1 LELRCEICG
10 AKIVG
15 KGFKVVIDGANL
27 IVCSR
32 CAMKNPSK
40 IVGYVD
46 LSAPLPRIKRSLSRP
61 LKVARKPRY
70 RRQIVEEI
78 VEDYAERIK
87 VARERMGLTRELLAT
102 MVGEKV
108 STIRRIEAGTLEP
121 TVTLAKKLEKVLK
134 IKLVEV
140 YEEEEISSRKSYSEE
155 FEPTLGDLVEF
166 KD

>member
-1 LELRCEICG
+1 MAFMANG
-10 AKIVG
+10 AASLTRTG
-15 KGFKVVIDGANL
+15 IDAAL
-27 IVCSR
+27 KSM
-32 CAMKNPSK
+32 AE
-40 IVGYVD
+40 
-46 LSAPLPRIKRSLSRP
+46 PR
-61 LKVARKPRY
+61 ARKPRY

-87 VARERMGLTRELLAT
+87 DAREKMGLTRELLAT

-108 STIRRIEAGTLEP
+108 STIRRIETGTLEP